1 MKRIR
6 EFVWGMV
13 IGVISMPYLLHAQ
26 ERQPSVQGPTREPNN
41 GGFGVQ
47 LQNPLKSDTLMGFFN
62 DLLEVVM
69 VFAIPLIVFFI
80 ILAGFQYVM
89 ARGNPGKIAT
99 ANMSLLFA
107 VIGGVLILGAWVI
120 LEVISGTVDA
130 LGS

>member
-1 MKRIR
+1 
-6 EFVWGMV
+6 
-13 IGVISMPYLLHAQ
+13 
-26 ERQPSVQGPTREPNN
+26 
-41 GGFGVQ
+41 
-47 LQNPLKSDTLMGFFN
+47 MGFFN